1 MVTYND
7 ERPAFASRL
16 NQALD
21 ALELRK
27 PDLLRG
33 GRQTAVAKLFKV
45 SQPAAGKW
53 LKGESMP
60 ETKRL
65 PAIARALEVRYEWL
79 VAGEGSMLTNKIEE
93 TAGPWAYGLRPTNLD
108 SKRVP
113 VLDYLQAAQ
122 YRQVLDNYLTSGG
135 MADVGIDP
143 ERAKELSMEAFA
155 LVVEGNSMEPD
166 FKHGDVVII
175 DPARTPV
182 PGSFVV
188 AKLDREEKVT
198 FRKYRDRGVIGDGRQ
213 AFELV
218 PTNAD
223 YAPTLVNNDNPGTII
238 GVAVEHRRALT

>member
-7 ERPAFASRL
+7 ERPAFAARL
-16 NQALD
+16 NAALD
-21 ALELRK
+21 AMASRDDEALS
-27 PDLLRG
+27 G
-33 GRQTAVAKLFKV
+33 GRQTAVARLFNV

-53 LKGESMP
+53 LKGEAMP

-65 PAIARALEVRYEWL
+65 PAMARALGVRYEWL
-79 VAGEGSMLTNKIEE
+79 VAGEGPMSQNMVQEA
-93 TAGPWAYGLRPTNLD
+93 AGMWGHGLRPLAED

-113 VLDYLQAAQ
+113 VLDYKQAGQ
-122 YRQVLDNYLTSGG
+122 YLLVLEGYRANGG

-143 ERAKELSMEAFA
+143 ERAKELSMESFA

-166 FKHGDVVII
+166 FKDGDIVII

-198 FRKYRDRGVIGDGRQ
+198 FRKYRDRGVDNEGQ
-213 AFELV
+213 HQFELV
-218 PTNAD
+218 PTNND
-223 YAPTLVNNDNPGTII
+223 YAPSLVNSANPGSVI
-238 GVAVEHRRALT
+238 GIAVEHRRTLT